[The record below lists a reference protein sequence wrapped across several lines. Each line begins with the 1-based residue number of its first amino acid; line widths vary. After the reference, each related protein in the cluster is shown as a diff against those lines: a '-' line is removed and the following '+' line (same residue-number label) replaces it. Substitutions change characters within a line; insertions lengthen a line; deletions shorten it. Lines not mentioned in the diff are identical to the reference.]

1 MNICVFAESIAHN
14 PASNANAVRGMLRC
28 LMKLR
33 ASDTFNL
40 VVPKGSKSSPVL
52 AEFLNSCNSGNWQVS
67 YLNRHRRVANVLG
80 LLNVRSY
87 INLKQQADFY
97 LNLDYNYIGRRAW
110 PALYTVYDIVGVREP
125 HWCSMPWHGARL
137 RQFALKLLAESDIP
151 VVATSDFTRNDL
163 ISYSE
168 RFRHRTTVI
177 HCGIDD
183 VWFDSEPKEDD
194 HGVEKFGVTKPYWV
208 WYGYI
213 TTRKNVDGLVRAYA
227 RFMADYPEKSRI
239 PNLVL
244 VGTLGQDSKNLP
256 TLIRESNMES
266 RIRMMPPQ
274 PPEPDKLI
282 CLVRNSCGLVFPS
295 HYEGFGLP
303 AAEAL
308 ALGKPVLVSNRTSQ
322 PEVVGSHGILC
333 DPNSVESLCDG
344 MSKLLSPEQL
354 SDEAA
359 CARKQWARRYRH
371 ETAAQKYSELINRL
385 TAGSRL

>member
-1 MNICVFAESIAHN
+1 MNICVYAEPIACN
-14 PASNANAVRGMLRC
+14 PASGANTSRGMLRA

-33 ASDTFNL
+33 TSDTFNL
-40 VVPKGSKSSPVL
+40 VVLKGSKTSPAL
-52 AEFLNSCNSGNWQVS
+52 AEFLDSCHSGKWQIS

-80 LLNVRSY
+80 LLKVRSY

-97 LNLDYNYIGRRAW
+97 LNLDFHYLGRRAW
-110 PALYTVYDIVGVREP
+110 PALYTVHDIVGVREP
-125 HWCSMPWHGARL
+125 HRCSTPWHGAWL
-137 RQFALKLLAESDIP
+137 RQFELKLLTASDIA
-151 VVATSDFTRNDL
+151 VATPSDFTKNDL
-163 ISYSE
+163 IGYCE

-177 HCGIDD
+177 HWGIDD
-183 VWFDSEPKEDD
+183 DWFDSEPKEDD
-194 HGVEKFGVTKPYWV
+194 HGVERFGVTKPYWV

-227 RFMADYPEKSRI
+227 RFMASHPEKSRI

-244 VGTLGQDSKNLP
+244 IGMLGHDSKNLP
-256 TLIRESNMES
+256 TLIRESNVES
-266 RIRMMPPQ
+266 RIRLVPPQ
-274 PPEPDKLI
+274 PQLDKLI
-282 CLVRNSCGLVFPS
+282 CLVRNSCGLLFPS

-303 AAEAL
+303 AVEAM

-344 MSKLLSPEQL
+344 MSKLLSPEQI

-359 CARKQWARRYRH
+359 YARKQWARRYRH

-385 TAGSRL
+385 TAGSGL